1 MNKTRENNLTAM
13 TIDSRVI
20 ENKVV
25 ENFHERLLQIDIDE
39 DIANIDSAL
48 VQTSSVLRVFGL
60 TQYIDT

>member
-1 MNKTRENNLTAM
+1 MNKTRKNNLTAM